1 MSTQEIEVR
10 KQSELLPKST
20 GGLFSFDEFDH
31 FFDDFMTRRWP
42 RLMDWNVPPL
52 SQANFPRVDIIDHE
66 NDIEVKAALPGVKK
80 EDIDVFIIDQTIT
93 IRASRKEEKRKKKKV
108 NIFDVRSVKVNISA
122 HYRYLNIL
130 MMRKLKPI
138 LRMAY
143 YRSRFQKLK
152 KQSVKRLL
160 LTKLHFN

>member
-1 MSTQEIEVR
+1 
-10 KQSELLPKST
+10 
-20 GGLFSFDEFDH
+20 
-31 FFDDFMTRRWP
+31 
-42 RLMDWNVPPL
+42 MDWNVPTS
-52 SQANFPRVDIIDHE
+52 SQANFPQVDIIDHE

-138 LRMAY
+138 LRIAY

-152 KQSVKRLL
+152 SQA
-160 LTKLHFN
+160 

>member
-1 MSTQEIEVR
+1 V
-10 KQSELLPKST
+10 L
-20 GGLFSFDEFDH
+20 
-31 FFDDFMTRRWP
+31 
-42 RLMDWNVPPL
+42 
-52 SQANFPRVDIIDHE
+52 II
-66 NDIEVKAALPGVKK
+66 N
-80 EDIDVFIIDQTIT
+80 QTIT
-93 IRASRKEEKRKKKKV
+93 IRASRKEEKKEEEKV

-122 HYRYLNIL
+122 HYRYLNML

-152 KQSVKRLL
+152 KPSVKRLL